1 MCHSLHYYTLLACTM
16 HVSVIMYC
24 SVLSSSISPSLSL
37 SLPFLQSGPMSDV
50 NFARDYT
57 KIHSLKPSHP
67 PPSHPPPSHPPLS
80 HPPSSLP
87 PPSHPPPSS
96 RDSDQLE
103 LFTDHAPIQWT
114 SSKLQSTAASSGDA
128 PSGHTPFEAP
138 VRGNE
143 YATVSHT
150 GHSDHTSTDDT
161 SADHT
166 PSDHAPSESPTN
178 EAVSLPPPEAKN
190 YRTLVR
196 Q

>member
-1 MCHSLHYYTLLACTM
+1 MYYACICHNVLLYAVFLYFSLF
-16 HVSVIMYC
+16 V
-24 SVLSSSISPSLSL
+24 SLSL

-67 PPSHPPPSHPPLS
+67 PPSHPPPSHPPPS
-80 HPPSSLP
+80 HPPS
-87 PPSHPPPSS
+87 SHPPPSS

-103 LFTDHAPIQWT
+103 LFTDHAPMQWT

-128 PSGHTPFEAP
+128 PPGHTPSEAP

-150 GHSDHTSTDDT
+150 SHGDHTSTDDT